1 MAATLLRLPC
11 SYEISHTLEYFV
23 CPPEILQYKV
33 PVMKLEKPMVKFVLF
48 VGPMSFL
55 YVFGLALC
63 DIVFEMRVF
72 LLGLFFGLLS
82 CETDMAL
89 LAKKRLKIVAGDYL
103 FIIFN

>member
-1 MAATLLRLPC
+1 
-11 SYEISHTLEYFV
+11 
-23 CPPEILQYKV
+23 
-33 PVMKLEKPMVKFVLF
+33 MKLEKPMIKFVLF

-72 LLGLFFGLLS
+72 LLSLFFGLLS

-89 LAKKRLKIVAGDYL
+89 LAKKRLKIVARDDL
-103 FIIFN
+103 FVIFN